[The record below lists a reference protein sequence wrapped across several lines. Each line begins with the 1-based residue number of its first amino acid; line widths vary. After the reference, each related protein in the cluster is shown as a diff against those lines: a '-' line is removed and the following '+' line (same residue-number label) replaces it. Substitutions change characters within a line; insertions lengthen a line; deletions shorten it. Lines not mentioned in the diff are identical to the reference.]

1 MFPHKVYPPSAR
13 QRAGKT
19 PPHRLALSLFSLL
32 LCLSAVFATTH
43 VQADT
48 AVDFDTLIEANRAM
62 GFTSAEIT
70 DERKEKLER
79 LAIKICRAMKF
90 SDEVF
95 VKRAMS
101 VTTKFLQDYNGV
113 SAVTNKNILSFLND
127 NRAYLFC
134 DNREGEKIHY
144 MESALNKN
152 KTEKLFTEFLNELM
166 PGSDGLVPNVNVM
179 IAPNKTLLDAMAE
192 KVKEYSTSP
201 GLKKN
206 MESEIREFRR
216 DYQAKYFHE
225 LAPLSK

>member
-1 MFPHKVYPPSAR
+1 
-13 QRAGKT
+13 
-19 PPHRLALSLFSLL
+19 
-32 LCLSAVFATTH
+32 
-43 VQADT
+43 
-48 AVDFDTLIEANRAM
+48 M

-70 DERKEKLER
+70 DERKEKLR
-79 LAIKICRAMKF
+79 KLASKFCSAMMY

-144 MESALNKN
+144 MEYALNKN
-152 KTEKLFTEFLNELM
+152 KTEKVFSRFLNELM
-166 PGSDGLVPNVNVM
+166 SESDGLVPNVNVM

-192 KVKEYSTSP
+192 KLKEVSWDP
-201 GLKKN
+201 ELKKN
-206 MESEIREFRR
+206 MESEIRAFRR